1 MMMSEFWLVSR
12 TSGRLNMIGLVSVRV
27 APSIAMPGTWA
38 ALLLLKE
45 GPIAEADWMTNFTLQ
60 FTAA

>member
-1 MMMSEFWLVSR
+1 
-12 TSGRLNMIGLVSVRV
+12 MIGLVSVRV